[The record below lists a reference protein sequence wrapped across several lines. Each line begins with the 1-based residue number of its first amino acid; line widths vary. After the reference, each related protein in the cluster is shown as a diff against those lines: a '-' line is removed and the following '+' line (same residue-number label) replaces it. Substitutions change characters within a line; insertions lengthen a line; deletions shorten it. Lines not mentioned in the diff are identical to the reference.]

1 MKKAFSAFLAAA
13 LAVSAVPSFSVAAAD
28 ADPNYI
34 VTITPDKTTAAPGD
48 TVTYT
53 VAVEAKGNAGLSG
66 LTVWLDIPEGLSFVE
81 DTKKNNYGFTELDAI
96 ADTLEMDFDP
106 NLSPNLGWI
115 SLTETEDMRG
125 VATPLAKTD
134 IVTFKCTVDEGAT
147 GSLSVGI
154 TEDSEVN
161 DSDYNSLVPTLGG
174 SSAVT
179 VGEAEKKATA
189 ITADSAITLKGKGEK
204 QNVNAKL
211 TPADADDTIEYSTKD
226 SKVATVDKD
235 GNVTAVANGVV
246 DIISKASKAGLEA
259 TTKVTVDI
267 PVPDD
272 SSSAAPVDDSSSTA
286 PVDDSSS
293 AAPVD
298 DSSSAAPVDDSSSV
312 APVDDSSSAAPVD
325 DSSSAAP
332 VDDSSSAA
340 PVDDSSSAAPVD
352 DSSSAAPVDDS
363 SVAPVDDSS
372 TSETP
377 VTEYKFSYPDDAV
390 AANGGKSWGGVEF
403 ESLKETDFNQWD
415 GIWWQLGV
423 PTPEVAEG
431 ETPNFTVDTANA
443 KAVIEIKFAQ
453 DVAEGAE
460 VIRYIDTTDGTK
472 YSVKADKAYKAGE
485 GMTIELNYNEVWQA
499 AFDETD
505 KGWEGADAN
514 GAFKSGFG
522 GNLQFAVAGK
532 VSSFLT
538 GYNVTAL
545 APVVD
550 DSSSDVS
557 SEADDSSKVVDSK
570 KSNDSSSKAAN
581 TASTT
586 NPGTGAAAGTVAAGI
601 AVLAALAVV
610 KKKK

>member
-298 DSSSAAPVDDSSSV
+298 DSSSAAPVDDSSS
-312 APVDDSSSAAPVD
+312 
-325 DSSSAAP
+325 
-332 VDDSSSAA
+332 
-340 PVDDSSSAAPVD
+340 AAPVD